1 MAVDYKIVVKVV
13 SQKGTCAA
21 GHKVGDEWVIKGDH
35 TPEGVCLY
43 AFNSLFPF
51 TQVLAFGGT
60 IPWEPNPDVATV
72 ACTNAKHP
80 VVFEVRRVRE

>member
-1 MAVDYKIVVKVV
+1 MAVDYKIVVRVV
-13 SQKGTCAA
+13 SQKDTCAA

-35 TPEGVCLY
+35 TPEGICLY

-60 IPWEPNPDVATV
+60 IPWEPNPDVTTI
-72 ACTNAKHP
+72 ACPDAENP